1 MFLSSIQSMKFQRSG
16 TPDHENMKIT
26 HWNFRDGGSASEEP
40 ACEAGEPGSIPGSG
54 RPPGEG
60 NGHPFQSSHLEN
72 SMNREG
78 RV

>member
-1 MFLSSIQSMKFQRSG
+1 MKLQRNE
-16 TPDHENMKIT
+16 TTDHENMKTT
-26 HWNFRDGGSASEEP
+26 HWNFTDGSSDSEEP
-40 ACEAGEPGSIPGSG
+40 ACEAGDPGSIPGSG

-60 NGHPFQSSHLEN
+60 NGHPFQYSHLEN